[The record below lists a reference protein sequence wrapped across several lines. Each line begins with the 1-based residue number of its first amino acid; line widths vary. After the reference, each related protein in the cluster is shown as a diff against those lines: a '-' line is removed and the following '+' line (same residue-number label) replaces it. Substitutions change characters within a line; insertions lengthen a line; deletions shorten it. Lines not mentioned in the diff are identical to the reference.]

1 MSRKLERHGL
11 MPVAGMAAALIIGC
25 ALLASCGK
33 KEGGGAASGADN
45 KVLAKVDGSEIRQSD
60 LNAAKAQLPAQY
72 QGLPDNVLMPALME
86 QLIQRRAAVNAAIK
100 AGLDKDA
107 DIKKQIDQARE
118 DVLQTAYLKQQATKA
133 ITDAQVRDVYQQDVA
148 QFQPQTEI
156 RARHILMCDET
167 GIKLAAQRVSD
178 GETFEA
184 VASEMSVDSQSAQH
198 GGDLGYFTRD
208 RVPKEIGD
216 TAFALNPGQVSAPF
230 ALSMG
235 CGKGNTSTPGWD
247 ILKVL
252 DKRQTQAPTFEQAEA
267 QIRGLLTDQ
276 MIRQKLTETR
286 NAAKVERMD
295 PWANIAPPQAAP
307 ASGSAAPPAAPASPP
322 PASSAPATGNP

>member
-1 MSRKLERHGL
+1 

-33 KEGGGAASGADN
+33 KEGSSASGGDKA
-45 KVLAKVDGSEIRQSD
+45 LAKVDGTEIRQSD
-60 LNAAKAQLPAQY
+60 LDAAKAQLPAQY

-86 QLIQRRAAVNAAIK
+86 QLIQRRAAVNAAVK

-107 DIKKQIDQARE
+107 GIKKQIDQARE
-118 DVLQTAYLKQQATKA
+118 DVLQNAYLKQQAGKA

-148 QFQPQTEI
+148 QFQPQAEI

-167 GIKLAAQRVSD
+167 GIKLAAQRITD

-216 TAFALNPGQVSAPF
+216 AAFALNPGQVSAPF
-230 ALSMG
+230 QLSVG
-235 CGKGNTSTPGWD
+235 CGKGNANTPGWD
-247 ILKVL
+247 IVKVL
-252 DKRQTQAPTFEQAEA
+252 DKRQTQAPTFDQAEA
-267 QIRGLLTDQ
+267 QIRSMLTEQ
-276 MIRQKLTETR
+276 MIRQKLTEIR

-295 PWANIAPPQAAP
+295 PWANVAPPQAAP
-307 ASGSAAPPAAPASPP
+307 ASGSSAPPAAPAAPP
-322 PASSAPATGNP
+322 PASNAPATGNP

>member
-1 MSRKLERHGL
+1 
-11 MPVAGMAAALIIGC
+11 MAAALLIGC
-25 ALLASCGK
+25 AMLASCGK
-33 KEGGGAASGADN
+33 KEGGTAASGGD

-60 LNAAKAQLPAQY
+60 IDSAKGQLPAQY

-86 QLIQRRAAVNAAIK
+86 QLIQRRAAVNAAEK
-100 AGLDKDA
+100 AGLDKDPA
-107 DIKKQIDQARE
+107 VKKQIAQSRE
-118 DVLQTAYLKQQATKA
+118 DVLQTAFLKQQATKA

-148 QFQPQTEI
+148 SFQPLTEV

-184 VASEMSVDSQSAQH
+184 VASEMSADSQSAQH
-198 GGDLGYFTRD
+198 GGDLGYFTKD
-208 RVPKEIGD
+208 KVLKEMGD
-216 TAFALNPGQVSAPF
+216 AAFALNPGQVSAPF
-230 ALSMG
+230 QLSVG
-235 CGKGNTSTPGWD
+235 CGKGNANTPGWD
-247 ILKVL
+247 IIKVL
-252 DKRQTQAPTFEQAEA
+252 DKRQTQAPTFEQAEP
-267 QIRGLLTDQ
+267 QIRGMLTEQ

-307 ASGSAAPPAAPASPP
+307 AGGSAPPAAPAPSAPPTAP
-322 PASSAPATGNP
+322 PASNSGP

>member
-1 MSRKLERHGL
+1 MSRKLERL
-11 MPVAGMAAALIIGC
+11 TPVAGMATALILGC

-33 KEGGGAASGADN
+33 KEGGSASSGGD

-60 LNAAKAQLPAQY
+60 IDATKAQLPAQY

-100 AGLDKDA
+100 AGLDKDPT
-107 DIKKQIDQARE
+107 IKKQIDQARE
-118 DVLQTAYLKQQATKA
+118 DVLQNAYLKQQATKA

-184 VASEMSVDSQSAQH
+184 VASEMSVDQQSAQH

-208 RVPKEIGD
+208 KMLKEIGD

-230 ALSMG
+230 QLSVG
-235 CGKGNTSTPGWD
+235 CGKGNTNTPGWD
-247 ILKVL
+247 IIKVL
-252 DKRQTQAPTFEQAEA
+252 DKRQTQAPTFDQAST
-267 QIRGLLTDQ
+267 QIRAMLTDQ
-276 MIRQKLTETR
+276 MVRQKLQETR
-286 NAAKVERMD
+286 NAAKVERLD
-295 PWANIAPPQAAP
+295 PWANVAPPQAAP
-307 ASGSAAPPAAPASPP
+307 ASGSAPAPAPAPAPSAP
-322 PASSAPATGNP
+322 PASSSGNP